1 MRKSLAAFSAAALVA
16 TLAVTVAPSAS
27 ATPVCATTAGV
38 ETCQGK
44 LANGSS
50 YVFRMPANFK
60 GTMFFW
66 EHGFKATYPYPGY
79 TPPTGVVELTPGNS
93 VTGQDITKEMLGAG
107 YGIAA
112 YDGTDKGARGWNT
125 TARVEM
131 LKEVIDIAV
140 VKYPQIQKKVVYGS
154 SQAGSI
160 ITPFAEKYPAYA
172 DSIGIMAGLTP
183 SAADSI
189 QSACDAMYLFSI
201 FADPTIKGCA
211 AFGTKGVA
219 GHVAAL
225 TELGK
230 VVALLR
236 TWSTNYG
243 APALEYPAALKPA
256 GIPQRSALLLTG
268 LLIGIPTK
276 SAHMD
281 GISTGGLV
289 PEHSINAT
297 VAVLENMGDAIA
309 TGVLAGQS
317 ISEITGPG
325 MYDNTNTNFSALLD
339 EGDAGRYNL
348 GLSGDDGIN
357 AMLATIAAAPRVK
370 GDAAAVAKLKALDSS
385 KFTSTV
391 PTILLSNEADRLVF
405 PGNSSRY
412 VDRKRA
418 VYEAALEKW
427 EAELAAATTTAAKS
441 AVRAKKPKWNT
452 LAIWAITPELYT
464 KFTSAG
470 APDLAAPVA
479 VSGTGHQTF
488 TKRQT
493 MAWVNMLAVAARTGK
508 VPTSAYIEHIAKSV
522 PYLSDDVDYRPA
534 DLKYDFTK

>member
-1 MRKSLAAFSAAALVA
+1 MRKSLAALSAAALVA
-16 TLAVTVAPSAS
+16 TLAVTVTPSAS
-27 ATPVCATTAGV
+27 ATPVCATAAGV

-44 LANGSS
+44 LSNGSS
-50 YVFRMPANFK
+50 YVFRMPANFT

-79 TPPTGVVELTPGNS
+79 TPPTGVVELTPANS
-93 VTGQDITKEMLGAG
+93 VTLQDVTKEMLRAG

-125 TARVEM
+125 VARVEM

-140 VKYPQIQKKVVYGS
+140 VKFPTIQKKVVYGS

-160 ITPFAEKYPAYA
+160 ITPFAEKYPTYA

-211 AFGTKGVA
+211 AFGIKGPA

-230 VVALLR
+230 VVTLLR
-236 TWSTNYG
+236 GWSVNYG
-243 APALEYPAALKPA
+243 APGLEYPAALKPA
-256 GIPQRSALLLTG
+256 GIPQRSALLLIG

-281 GISTGGLV
+281 GITTGGLV
-289 PEHSINAT
+289 PEQSINAT

-325 MYDNTNTNFSALLD
+325 MYDNTKTNYSALLD

-357 AMLATIAAAPRVK
+357 AMLATIAAAPRVT
-370 GDAAAVAKLKALDSS
+370 GDPAAVAKLKALDAS

-427 EAELAAATTTAAKS
+427 EADLAAATTPAAKS
-441 AVRAKKPKWNT
+441 AVRAKKPRWNT
-452 LAIWAITPELYT
+452 LAIWAITPETYT
-464 KFTSAG
+464 KYTAAG
-470 APDLAAPVA
+470 APDLTAPVA

-488 TKRQT
+488 TKKQT
-493 MAWVNMLAVAARTGK
+493 MAWVNMLALAARTGK
-508 VPTSAYIEHIAKSV
+508 VPTAAYVEHIAKFV
-522 PYLSDDVDYRPA
+522 PYLSGDADYRPA
-534 DLKYDFTK
+534 DLKYDFSK

>member
-1 MRKSLAAFSAAALVA
+1 MRKSLAALSAAALVA
-16 TLAVTVAPSAS
+16 TLAVTVVPSAS

-44 LANGSS
+44 LANGSG
-50 YVFRMPANFK
+50 YVFSMPANFK

-93 VTGQDITKEMLGAG
+93 VTSEDVTKEMLRAG

-125 TARVEM
+125 AARVEM

-140 VKYPQIQKKVVYGS
+140 VKFPTIQKKVVYGS

-160 ITPFAEKYPAYA
+160 ITPFAEKYPTYA

-211 AFGTKGVA
+211 AFGVKGPA

-230 VVALLR
+230 VVNLLKV
-236 TWSTNYG
+236 WSTNYG

-281 GISTGGLV
+281 GITTGGLV
-289 PEHSINAT
+289 PEQSINAT

-325 MYDNTNTNFSALLD
+325 MYDNTKTNYSALLD

-357 AMLATIAAAPRVK
+357 AMLATIAAAPRVT
-370 GDAAAVAKLKALDSS
+370 GDPAAIAKLKALDAS

-427 EAELAAATTTAAKS
+427 EADLAAATTLAAKT
-441 AVRAKKPKWNT
+441 AVRAKKPRWNT
-452 LAIWAITPELYT
+452 LAIWAITPETYT
-464 KFTSAG
+464 KYTAAG
-470 APDLAAPVA
+470 APDLTAPVA

-488 TKRQT
+488 TKAQT
-493 MAWVNMLAVAARTGK
+493 MAWVNMLALAARSGK
-508 VPTSAYIEHIAKSV
+508 VPTAAYIEHIAKYV
-522 PYLSDDVDYRPA
+522 PYLSDDADYRPA